1 MANDNF
7 HVLRAWFQ
15 LEDSNTF
22 CFTGWFDHD
31 NVDQQKI
38 QVVLDQTILE
48 PELIQF
54 TDPAGQYLL
63 RTLGTKADVEYLGKV
78 SLSSDLSNYTSLQI
92 QNVSADGNDR
102 YDALIIP
109 IQELLKMQQQ
119 VESCVDSVSFQDGNP
134 IIHGWVMSAQPVMFQ
149 LLDNQGKEIP
159 FQVKW
164 SDRKDVFYS
173 YRETNVSSHCGFTI
187 LVEDSN
193 CDKVTLCLR
202 SGTKKSEFPFGFT
215 SLKRSL
221 AFERSTCRRVL
232 LRIKQFAT
240 GHYGRQAV
248 QYIRTN
254 GWKRFLR
261 RTAQKLA
268 GKPSDNNYGTWRLL
282 HIPTP
287 QQLECQKKQR
297 FSLEPTFS
305 IVVPLYKTPQN
316 YLQKLIDSV
325 KSQTYGK
332 WELCLSDGS
341 GSDSPLAS
349 FLDDV
354 KAREQR
360 IKVVTHD
367 KKLQISEN
375 TNAAIEIATGE
386 YIVFADHDDELT
398 PDALYE
404 CLKAINEE
412 PDIDLLYSD
421 EDKVS
426 MDGKE
431 FFEPHFKPDYSID
444 LLRSMNYF
452 CHLTVIKRSL
462 LNHIGL
468 LRSEFDGAQDYDL
481 VLRGCEQAKNIHHIP
496 KVLYHWRFHKGSTAE
511 NPESKLYAFD
521 AGKRAVQAHYDRL
534 GIPATVE
541 RGDML
546 GVYRTMYHWTETPLD
561 SILIP
566 NKDHINDLEQ
576 CVQSILKKSTYH
588 NYEILVIENNSTEDE
603 TFRYYKKLEAQDSRI
618 RILYYKGDFNYSKIN
633 NFGARQAKGDYYL
646 LLNNDT
652 EVINPHWLEEMLGY
666 CMRSDVAIV
675 GARLYYPDDTIQHAG
690 VVAGLGGVAGHVFI
704 GLPKGNPGYFRRIIC
719 AQDLSVV
726 TAACMMVKKAA
737 FWEVDGLTEE
747 LKVAFNDVDFCL
759 KIRQQGYLIVYNPYV
774 ELYHYESKSRGY
786 EDSPEK
792 IARFQGE
799 IDWMKSH
806 WGDFFAK
813 GDPYYNVNLTLDRQD
828 YSLR

>member
-1 MANDNF
+1 M
-7 HVLRAWFQ
+7 
-15 LEDSNTF
+15 
-22 CFTGWFDHD
+22 
-31 NVDQQKI
+31 
-38 QVVLDQTILE
+38 
-48 PELIQF
+48 
-54 TDPAGQYLL
+54 
-63 RTLGTKADVEYLGKV
+63 
-78 SLSSDLSNYTSLQI
+78 
-92 QNVSADGNDR
+92 
-102 YDALIIP
+102 
-109 IQELLKMQQQ
+109 
-119 VESCVDSVSFQDGNP
+119 
-134 IIHGWVMSAQPVMFQ
+134 
-149 LLDNQGKEIP
+149 
-159 FQVKW
+159 
-164 SDRKDVFYS
+164 
-173 YRETNVSSHCGFTI
+173 
-187 LVEDSN
+187 
-193 CDKVTLCLR
+193 
-202 SGTKKSEFPFGFT
+202 
-215 SLKRSL
+215 
-221 AFERSTCRRVL
+221 
-232 LRIKQFAT
+232 
-240 GHYGRQAV
+240 
-248 QYIRTN
+248 
-254 GWKRFLR
+254 
-261 RTAQKLA
+261 
-268 GKPSDNNYGTWRLL
+268 
-282 HIPTP
+282 
-287 QQLECQKKQR
+287 
-297 FSLEPTFS
+297 
-305 IVVPLYKTPQN
+305 
-316 YLQKLIDSV
+316 
-325 KSQTYGK
+325 
-332 WELCLSDGS
+332 
-341 GSDSPLAS
+341 
-349 FLDDV
+349 
-354 KAREQR
+354 
-360 IKVVTHD
+360 
-367 KKLQISEN
+367 
-375 TNAAIEIATGE
+375 
-386 YIVFADHDDELT
+386 
-398 PDALYE
+398 
-404 CLKAINEE
+404 
-412 PDIDLLYSD
+412 
-421 EDKVS
+421 
-426 MDGKE
+426 
-431 FFEPHFKPDYSID
+431 
-444 LLRSMNYF
+444 
-452 CHLTVIKRSL
+452 
-462 LNHIGL
+462 
-468 LRSEFDGAQDYDL
+468 
-481 VLRGCEQAKNIHHIP
+481 
-496 KVLYHWRFHKGSTAE
+496 
-511 NPESKLYAFD
+511 
-521 AGKRAVQAHYDRL
+521 QAHYDRL

-546 GVYRTMYHWTETPLD
+546 GVYRTMYHWTETPLV